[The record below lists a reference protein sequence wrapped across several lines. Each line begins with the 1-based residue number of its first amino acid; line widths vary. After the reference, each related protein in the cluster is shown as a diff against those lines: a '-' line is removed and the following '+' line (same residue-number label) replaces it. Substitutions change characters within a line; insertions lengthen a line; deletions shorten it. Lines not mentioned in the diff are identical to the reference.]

1 MTLRTI
7 FQNRNLTLLWIGQ
20 LISQSGDSI
29 YQIGLLW
36 LVLEISGSESIT
48 GLVAMAAYLPAVILS
63 LAAGV
68 TADRGD
74 RRGIM
79 LISDVIRCFVVLL
92 IPALFLLDF
101 LSPLFLALNAFAIA
115 IAATFF
121 NPARDAIIPQIV
133 PPSGLMRANSLIQTS
148 WQFSLLLGPALAGF
162 LIHLTGNISLISVVS
177 GAYALSFLS
186 ILFIRMR
193 SAPQK
198 VVKKGF
204 GLRDLHEGLTFVVK
218 HKVLLPLLLITIAD
232 NIFIMGPA
240 IVGTP
245 VLVKNDLGHGAEAYA
260 LIQGCYAVGMLIG
273 TAGLLWIGNR
283 FGKGKILLT
292 GMFFDGLTF
301 VPIFWVQSLTVLA
314 IIIIMHSLAIPLL
327 TISRTSMI
335 QDLVPQNLTGRVFA
349 LVNLAVVG
357 MSAISAGLT
366 GFAVEAIGVKMV
378 FLIIG
383 IGGTLCGCIGWLFA
397 RKLKTTL

>member
-1 MTLRTI
+1 LTLRTI

-162 LIHLTGNISLISVVS
+162 LIHLTGNISLFSVVS

-314 IIIIMHSLAIPLL
+314 IIIIIHSLAIPLL

>member
-162 LIHLTGNISLISVVS
+162 LIHLTGNISLFSVVS

-314 IIIIMHSLAIPLL
+314 IIIIIHSLAIPLL